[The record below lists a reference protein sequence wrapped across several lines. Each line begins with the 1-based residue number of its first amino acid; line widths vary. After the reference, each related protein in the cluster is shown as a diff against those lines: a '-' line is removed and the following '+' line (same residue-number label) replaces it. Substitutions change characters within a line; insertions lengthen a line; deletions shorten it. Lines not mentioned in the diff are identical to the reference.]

1 MCESKGAY
9 KSFGC
14 IHRID
19 AIRRLAQMAHRALL
33 SIRMVKAAVKGH
45 APCASSWW
53 HASVPSAESQRV
65 RPPSLASRREGAWG
79 YEDVNSEQSDGDQG
93 RRMDVVITT
102 LTAVCALLVYMYVR

>member
-1 MCESKGAY
+1 
-9 KSFGC
+9 
-14 IHRID
+14 
-19 AIRRLAQMAHRALL
+19 MAHRALL

-102 LTAVCALLVYMYVR
+102 LTAVCALLISDEHNVIKRLIVVDREVARLTTGIFG